1 MVGIKGSG
9 MSALAIILKDLG
21 NDVRGSDY
29 KNYIFTQDEL
39 SKNNIEVKDFS
50 IDNLDGVNLLIVGH
64 NFIDSE
70 NIEIIE
76 AKKRNIE
83 IIEYHKFIS
92 DFIKNYYSIAVC
104 GSNGKST
111 TTALISSILNE
122 VENTSYLIGSG
133 EGRGSNSKYFTYE
146 ACEYKEHFLVYKP
159 NLILVNN
166 IDYDHVDY
174 YKSEED
180 YKDAFYKFIE
190 NAKDKVVVNG
200 DDKYLKNIK
209 NTIVFGIYNKTM
221 FNARNI
227 NYENGISY
235 DLYYKDEYIDKIELN
250 VYGEYMVYNTLASI
264 SVCLSLGIDIKTII
278 NGLKKFKGVKRRF
291 METIID
297 DDVYI
302 DDYAHHPSK
311 IRAIIDAVKSKYKDR
326 KVIAFFR
333 PDRISRL
340 DYFSS
345 SFLASLKRADEFY
358 VLPFISCNEEENKS
372 YFKFISDNNLE
383 CINDDVYSRVSKQ
396 RGVIYLMMSSKN
408 MEEVKERI
416 LKYKG
421 WDYVL

>member
-1 MVGIKGSG
+1 MKFFLTGIKGSG
-9 MSALAIILKDLG
+9 MSALAIVLKDLG
-21 NDVRGSDY
+21 NDVKGSDY
-29 KNYIFTQDEL
+29 ESYIFTQDEL
-39 SKNNIEVKDFS
+39 DKHNIVVNDFS
-50 IDNLDGVNLLIVGH
+50 IDNIDDIELLIVGH
-64 NFIDSE
+64 NFIDSD
-70 NIEIIE
+70 NIEILE
-76 AKKRNIE
+76 AKRRGIE

-92 DFIKNYYSIAVC
+92 EFIKDYYSIAVS

-111 TTALISSILNE
+111 TTALISLILNE
-122 VENTSYLIGSG
+122 VENTSFLVGSG
-133 EGRGSNSKYFTYE
+133 EGRGNKSKYFTFE
-146 ACEYKEHFLVYKP
+146 ACEYKEHFLEYKP
-159 NLILVNN
+159 SLILVNN

-174 YKSEED
+174 YKSEDD
-180 YKDAFYKFIE
+180 YKSAFYKFIE

-200 DDKYLKNIK
+200 DDINLKYIK
-209 NTIVFGIYNKTM
+209 NTIVFGIYNRTM

-227 NYENGISY
+227 SYENGIKY
-235 DLYYKDEYIDKIELN
+235 DLYYKDEYIDKIELEM
-250 VYGEYMVYNTLASI
+250 YGECMVYNTLASI
-264 SVCLSLGIDIKTII
+264 CVCMSLGISIEIIKR
-278 NGLKKFKGVKRRF
+278 GLKKFKGVKRRF

-358 VLPFISCNEEENKS
+358 VLPFISNTKEENES
-372 YFKFISDNNLE
+372 YLKFINDHNLE
-383 CINDDVYSRVSKQ
+383 KINDDVYSRVSKQ
-396 RGVIYLMMSSKN
+396 RGVVYLMMSSKS
-408 MEEVKERI
+408 MEEVKENL

-421 WDYVL
+421 